1 VDRFSSMGIEERKER
16 EKEQRRQQ
24 IIDAAEKVFAAKGFS
39 GATVENI
46 AEEAELSP
54 ATLYLYFK
62 NKDALYASLNLKI
75 LKVLTEKIENVY
87 HQNGL
92 NPEEK
97 IKALE
102 KALYEVY
109 EQDPLNVINVLR
121 FQSSEEPK
129 NLSPELATQIKDGAR
144 KYLRAIAGIFEDG
157 VREGSFLDRHPVAFA
172 DIVWGLFAGLVLW
185 EHTKKGFDPSKDFL
199 RPTLGL
205 AIEIINRGI
214 KKN

>member
-1 VDRFSSMGIEERKER
+1 MGIEERKER
-16 EKEQRRQQ
+16 EKEQRRRQ

-46 AEEAELSP
+46 GEEAELSP

-62 NKDALYASLNLKI
+62 NKDELYASLNLKM

-87 HQNGL
+87 YQDGL

-121 FQSSEEPK
+121 FQSSEELK
-129 NLSPELATQIKDGAR
+129 NLSPELATRIKDDAR
-144 KYLRAIAGIFEDG
+144 KYLRAIAGIFEEG

-185 EHTKKGFDPSKDFL
+185 EHTKKGFDPTKDFL
-199 RPTLGL
+199 KPTLGL
-205 AIEIINRGI
+205 AIEIIRRGI

>member
-1 VDRFSSMGIEERKER
+1 MGIEERKER